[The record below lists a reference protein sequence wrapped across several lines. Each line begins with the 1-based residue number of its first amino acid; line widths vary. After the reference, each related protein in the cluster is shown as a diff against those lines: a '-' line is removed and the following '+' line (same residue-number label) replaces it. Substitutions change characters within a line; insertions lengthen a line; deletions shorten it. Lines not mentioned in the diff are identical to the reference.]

1 MTKRECPDETERLQ
15 RMLVRD
21 AIIVAGNTMLRVSE
35 LWDLKWKDILQIE
48 KSFDKDEKKIS
59 LVTINVKTE
68 ISKTRKQR

>member
-48 KSFDKDEKKIS
+48 KSFDEDEKKIS

>member
-21 AIIVAGNTMLRVSE
+21 AILVAGNTMLRVGE
-35 LWDLKWKDILQIE
+35 LWNLKWKDILQIE
-48 KSFDKDEKKIS
+48 KAFDEDENKIS
-59 LVTINVKTE
+59 LVTINVRAE